1 MENRIEEVVYGNQRR
16 VYKGTNTENLLNN
29 ATNKGWDRCVR
40 FCSRSILIIEAWW
53 QNMVLSCIL

>member
-29 ATNKGWDRCVR
+29 ATNKG
-40 FCSRSILIIEAWW
+40 
-53 QNMVLSCIL
+53 